1 MLSRNLVRQT
11 LRLRF
16 SNQVSTHTRGI
27 HLTTPSCQDA
37 ISLEALDDLP
47 RHVLNAAATE
57 VSTLGNGLRVASET
71 DASETATI
79 GVWID
84 AGSRYETEHNN
95 GTAHFL
101 EHLTFKGTSKR
112 TKKQLEM
119 EVENMGGHLNAYT
132 SREQTVY
139 YMKVLKKDVEQ
150 AADILSDILTNSNLE
165 PAAIEAE
172 RGVILREME
181 EVNKIEEELLFDNLH
196 ETAFQGTGLGRTI
209 LGPQENI
216 LSINRDHLDA
226 YIKTHYTAPRMVF
239 VGAGGVEHSQLCD
252 LGDKYFGKVPGE
264 PAAGYVVPSDPP
276 AFTGSDIRVRRDND
290 ELAHIA
296 LAFKV
301 GGWTDEHAFT
311 LMVMQTLLGAW
322 DRTGGSGKY
331 NASFLA
337 RAVATEELAHRV
349 SAFNTSYKD
358 IGLFGVYAIAEQNR
372 LNDLMYY
379 TMESLV
385 RFVHKTSESEVAR
398 AREQLKCALLMNLD
412 GGSNVAEEIGRQML
426 TYGRRLTPA
435 EIYTRIDA
443 VDADMVR
450 ACADKYIND
459 QEIALSALGPI
470 YELPDYNWLRRRT
483 YWVRYG

>member
-1 MLSRNLVRQT
+1 MLSRSIRQMGVR
-11 LRLRF
+11 
-16 SNQVSTHTRGI
+16 TRGF
-27 HLTTPSCQDA
+27 HTSRPFLQELADVSEGSDF
-37 ISLEALDDLP
+37 P
-47 RHVLNAAATE
+47 RHVMNAAATE
-57 VSTLGNGLRVASET
+57 VDTLSNGMRVASEGAA
-71 DASETATI
+71 ASETATV

-84 AGSRYETEHNN
+84 AGSRYETEANN

-101 EHLTFKGTSKR
+101 EHLSFKGTTKR
-112 TKKQLEM
+112 TREQLEK
-119 EVENMGGHLNAYT
+119 EVENIGGHLNAYT

-150 AADILSDILTNSNLE
+150 ATDILSDILTNSVLD
-165 PAAIEAE
+165 PKAIEYE

-181 EVNKIEEELLFDNLH
+181 EVNKIDEELLFDNLH

-209 LGPQENI
+209 LGPRENI
-216 LSINRDHLDA
+216 LSIQREHLES
-226 YIKTHYTAPRMVF
+226 YVKTHYTAPRMVF
-239 VGAGGVEHSQLCD
+239 VGAGGVEQQQMCD
-252 LGDKYFGKVPGE
+252 LADKYFGSVPGS
-264 PAAGYVVPSDPP
+264 PAAGHVVPTDTT
-276 AFTGSDIRVRRDND
+276 AFTGSDIRVRRDGD
-290 ELAHIA
+290 DLAHIA
-296 LAFKV
+296 LAFEV

-311 LMVMQTLLGAW
+311 LMVMQTLLGEW
-322 DRTGGSGKY
+322 DRTGGNGKH

-337 RAVATEELAHRV
+337 RAVASEELAHRV

-385 RFVHKTSESEVAR
+385 RFVHKTSESEVIR
-398 AREQLKCALLMNLD
+398 AREQLKCALLKNLD
-412 GGSNVAEEIGRQML
+412 GGSNIAEEIGRQML

-435 EIYTRIDA
+435 EIYQRIDA
-443 VDADMVR
+443 VDAEAVR

-459 QEIALSALGPI
+459 QEIAMSALGPI